1 MPAHCRRA
9 KYEKDCHVVYR
20 QSLIFLHLS
29 HFSQKNKAYL
39 ALEIDFVSDLNGKL
53 RLAVSLSKDKAQ
65 EESFDRTFS
74 KVRGFLRQSL
84 KSRSAERETPLRFK
98 QAAPLPTVW
107 KE

>member
-39 ALEIDFVSDLNGKL
+39 ALEIDFVSDLKP
-53 RLAVSLSKDKAQ
+53 RLGLILLVNI
-65 EESFDRTFS
+65 
-74 KVRGFLRQSL
+74 
-84 KSRSAERETPLRFK
+84 FK
-98 QAAPLPTVW
+98 QLCCLGFEAFGIFDDLL
-107 KE
+107 KILKC